1 MDYWGLKE
9 KKGIILDFDG
19 TMCRLFYGF
28 DLRDTI
34 LCLKDKME
42 TFGVSFSSDHD
53 AFDVFDVIQSQLD
66 DRVRMSEAF
75 QSADEILK
83 RAEMSALETCLVIDH
98 CIEFI
103 TTSLEKGYKI
113 GISTNNSEECVSR
126 FLSDQI
132 TSFTADKENRFDT
145 FAILK
150 EIPICGRLGLHPDWM
165 KPNPWSLFQAAEEME
180 IAPGDLCFIGDTL
193 RDYDASVAADIRF
206 IPFAPTEKKR
216 NRFKTR
222 IRELDIV
229 SSYRDLLKLF

>member
-98 CIEFI
+98 CI
-103 TTSLEKGYKI
+103 
-113 GISTNNSEECVSR
+113 
-126 FLSDQI
+126 
-132 TSFTADKENRFDT
+132 
-145 FAILK
+145 
-150 EIPICGRLGLHPDWM
+150 
-165 KPNPWSLFQAAEEME
+165 
-180 IAPGDLCFIGDTL
+180 
-193 RDYDASVAADIRF
+193 
-206 IPFAPTEKKR
+206 
-216 NRFKTR
+216 
-222 IRELDIV
+222 
-229 SSYRDLLKLF
+229 